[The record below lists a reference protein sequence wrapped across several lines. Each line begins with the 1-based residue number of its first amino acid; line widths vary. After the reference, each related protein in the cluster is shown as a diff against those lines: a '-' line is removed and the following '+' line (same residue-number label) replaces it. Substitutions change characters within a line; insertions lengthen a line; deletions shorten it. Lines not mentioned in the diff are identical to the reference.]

1 MKNFTKFKLNL
12 LNIGIIL
19 IIIILLYLTI
29 QFFIKKQKMEHFNK
43 KCPNFKGEKECS
55 CKNPEECEKCEE
67 ENNNNDKNDKVMT
80 PYGYKK
86 KKEIDYNSKQTCT
99 NDNKEKSKK
108 CIPTNN
114 DVNCG
119 KIKDDSVVN
128 NQICKFSSNDDE
140 PKGNDEDVANLHNID
155 MDKYI
160 LKSKLKILNLQDK
173 NSCQLKSQYKS
184 SSLSPT
190 PPPTQSNTEFTS
202 PPTEFTSPPTEFTS
216 PPTEFTSPPTET
228 TNFPEEDTITT
239 SSVIEQPS
247 VTLPPQPQPT
257 PKIQSSEDF
266 KNDTSDSG
274 ASTSDSGASTSD
286 SGASTSDSGAS
297 TSDSGANKG
306 DNNNIIN
313 QEQLNQITKE
323 LKDIKNAMFKHD
335 KKCEKDDKGKDETSN
350 TRKPPK
356 DYNLMDD
363 THPFYNCY
371 DKRRNPYTTFKQYES
386 SKKDKKRKKFT
397 DTPYKIFF

>member
-1 MKNFTKFKLNL
+1 
-12 LNIGIIL
+12 
-19 IIIILLYLTI
+19 
-29 QFFIKKQKMEHFNK
+29 
-43 KCPNFKGEKECS
+43 
-55 CKNPEECEKCEE
+55 
-67 ENNNNDKNDKVMT
+67 MT

-86 KKEIDYNSKQTCT
+86 KKEIDYNSKKTCT

-114 DVNCG
+114 DANCG
-119 KIKDDSVVN
+119 KIKDDGVDN
-128 NQICKFSSNDDE
+128 NQICQFSGDDE
-140 PKGNDEDVANLHNID
+140 PKGDDEDVANLHNID

-160 LKSKLKILNLQDK
+160 LKSKLKTLNLQDK
-173 NSCQLKSQYKS
+173 NSCQLKSQYK
-184 SSLSPT
+184 PM
-190 PPPTQSNTEFTS
+190 PPPTPSPTQFNTDTSQITENIAEF
-202 PPTEFTSPPTEFTS
+202 
-216 PPTEFTSPPTET
+216 TET

-257 PKIQSSEDF
+257 PKIKSSEDF
-266 KNDTSDSG
+266 KNDTSDSTSASSG
-274 ASTSDSGASTSD
+274 DSTSASSGDSV
-286 SGASTSDSGAS
+286 
-297 TSDSGANKG
+297 N

-313 QEQLNQITKE
+313 QEQLNKITKE

-335 KKCEKDDKGKDETSN
+335 KKCEKDGKDETSN